1 MPSSDEFV
9 PYAQRPEWSD
19 VQPVAQDDGP
29 EPVAVIRYP
38 PFFEDVHG
46 YFRAVQQS
54 GEFSQRVM
62 ELTADVIE
70 HNSAN
75 YTAWYYRRRC
85 LKELGLDLA
94 AELEFTDQWAADSPK
109 NYQVWYHRRWLIA
122 EIAAGI
128 AAQKSADV
136 AEAEIA
142 ELARRELQYHQEVMQ
157 RNDDFKNYNGWSHR
171 QFIVRQFKLWD
182 GELDFI
188 LELLDDDIRNN
199 SAWNH
204 RYTVVKN
211 LHWPFSRE
219 TIQSEVDFTLGMLEQ
234 CYTNESAWNYLSAF
248 TGDGEGKRPL
258 TEFPAV
264 EALCLKIIAESGSRL
279 ELARFAIET
288 LALVH
293 EARGE
298 TQQAV
303 ERYGELKRVDKIR
316 VCYWD
321 WRIAC
326 LQHIAAPTQ

>member
-1 MPSSDEFV
+1 MRGSDEFV
-9 PYAQRPEWSD
+9 PYAQRPEWQD
-19 VQPVAQDDGP
+19 VQPVPQDDGP

-38 PFFEDVHG
+38 PGFEEVHG
-46 YFRAVQQS
+46 YFRAVQQR

-128 AAQKSADV
+128 AAQKSAEV
-136 AEAEIA
+136 ATVEIS
-142 ELARRELQYHQEVMQ
+142 ELAKRELLYHQEVMQ

-171 QFIVRQFKLWD
+171 QFIVRQFKLWE
-182 GELDFI
+182 GEIDFI

-219 TIQSEVDFTLGMLEQ
+219 TIQSEVSFTLQMLEQ
-234 CYTNESAWNYLSAF
+234 CYTNESAWNYLAAF
-248 TGDGEGKRPL
+248 TGDGEGKLPV
-258 TEFPAV
+258 TEFPALEV
-264 EALCLKIIAESGSRL
+264 LCLKIIAESGSRL

-288 LALVH
+288 MALLH

-298 TQQAV
+298 KQKAI
-303 ERYGELKRVDKIR
+303 ERYEELKRVDKIR
-316 VCYWD
+316 LCYWD

-326 LQHIAAPTQ
+326 LGHATAPT